1 MRTIYSY
8 IVYIILLLQLN
19 SCNNEGLMYEYEHS
33 TPIKFSSSCINVS
46 TKSQGI
52 IENNK
57 LPKGSNISIFS
68 IQHPENTT
76 INLWEPILFDN
87 IKGISNFNGD
97 IEYNNT
103 YYFQIKNNLTFLQ
116 SILFYHFLQ

>member
-97 IEYNNT
+97 IEYNIS
-103 YYFQIKNNLTFLQ
+103 QIKNNLTFLQ

>member
-57 LPKGSNISIFS
+57 LPKGSNIL
-68 IQHPENTT
+68 NTT
-76 INLWEPILFDN
+76 SRKHDN
-87 IKGISNFNGD
+87 KSMGTNF
-97 IEYNNT
+97 I
-103 YYFQIKNNLTFLQ
+103 
-116 SILFYHFLQ
+116 